1 VKQLFVGA
9 PFRGCGLGRQLATAI
24 IDAGRAAG
32 YATMK
37 LDTMPSMR
45 SAIELY
51 ESLGFRDILPYAE
64 NPIEGARFLELRLVG
79 REPG

>member
-1 VKQLFVGA
+1 VQIGSERCEARSVSLAGVKQLFVGA

-51 ESLGFRDILPYAE
+51 ESLGFP
-64 NPIEGARFLELRLVG
+64 
-79 REPG
+79 